1 MTIAYLVNMYPKVSH
16 SFIRREIAA
25 LEKLGLSIARFSIRS
40 GVAQVVDSAD
50 KFELQ
55 TTRVVLDIG
64 VSGLLKHLFTIVF
77 THPLGLLKAIWL
89 TFKLSQR
96 STRGL
101 FVHLIYVAE
110 ACVLVNW
117 FRTTGVS
124 HIHAHFGT
132 NSTTVALLCHAIAE
146 IPYSFT
152 VHGPEEFDFPE
163 TLSLTEKINQ
173 ATFVVV
179 ISSFGKS
186 QLYRWCDY
194 SQWAKIHVVHCGLEA
209 DFLQQPFEA
218 IADTPNLVCVGRLCE
233 QKGQLLLIEAM
244 RQLAIADIPCQL
256 TLVGDGALRPQI
268 EALIHQYH
276 LESRVKIT
284 GWASSAEVQTAI
296 REARSLVLPSFA
308 EGLPVVIM
316 ESLALGRPVISTY
329 IAGIPE
335 LVETGVNGWLVPPG
349 SVEALTAAMQAVLQT
364 PLSSLEQMGQLGAK
378 QVFQQH
384 NASIEAHK
392 LAALFADK

>member
-25 LEKLGLSIARFSIRS
+25 LEELGLSIARFSIRS
-40 GVAQVVDSAD
+40 GVAQVVDPAD

-55 TTRVVLDIG
+55 NTRVVLDVG
-64 VSGLLKHLFTIVF
+64 VLGLLKHLVTIAF
-77 THPLGLLKAIWL
+77 IHPLGLLKAVWL

-101 FVHLIYVAE
+101 FIHLIYVAE

-117 FRTTGVS
+117 FHAAGVS

-132 NSTTVALLCHAIAE
+132 NSTTVAMLCHAIAE
-146 IPYSFT
+146 ISYSFT

-163 TLSLTEKINQ
+163 TLSLTEKISR
-173 ATFVVV
+173 ADFVVA

-194 SQWAKIHVVHCGLEA
+194 SQWAKIHVVRCGLEA
-209 DFLQQPFEA
+209 DFLQQPFVA

-256 TLVGDGALRPQI
+256 TLVGDGALRPKI

-296 REARSLVLPSFA
+296 TEARSLVLPSFA

-335 LVETGVNGWLVPPG
+335 LVETGVNGWLVPSG
-349 SVEALTAAMQAVLQT
+349 SVEALIAAMQTVLQT

-384 NASIEAHK
+384 NARAEAYK
-392 LAALFADK
+392 LAALFAKK